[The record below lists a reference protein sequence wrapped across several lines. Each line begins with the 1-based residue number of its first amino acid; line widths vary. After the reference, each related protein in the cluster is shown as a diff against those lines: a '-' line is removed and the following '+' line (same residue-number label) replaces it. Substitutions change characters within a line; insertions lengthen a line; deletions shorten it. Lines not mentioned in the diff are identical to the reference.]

1 MEEGDT
7 SIDSIPSDTEQQTH
21 CSPQR
26 CVDINDQNVLWC
38 LKCKRAVHFKCT
50 NIPAYHIQAII
61 NKSKHKRFTCIN
73 CIEVSAEILELTKK
87 PEPVNQEIIQIKN
100 DVKRTENIVKA
111 QRETINKQ
119 NTEIIQLQRNVNGN
133 NILEV
138 EERLKGIITS
148 KIDEL
153 QRQFHHCQR
162 QTKQSFADVVNQPA
176 PSSLKNIIKEAKNEE
191 ERETLAKTTST
202 SIMLSTK
209 TWKSPT
215 I

>member
-7 SIDSIPSDTEQQTH
+7 SIDSITSDTEQQTH

-26 CVDINDQNVLWC
+26 CVDTNNDQNVLWC

-119 NTEIIQLQRNVNGN
+119 NTEIIQLQRNANGN

-138 EERLKGIITS
+138 EKRLKGIITS

-153 QRQFHHCQR
+153 QEQLLFKTEKDWLSSPNLQYLSRLSRLQKQKLIATLFHIISKYK
-162 QTKQSFADVVNQPA
+162 TM
-176 PSSLKNIIKEAKNEE
+176 SL
-191 ERETLAKTTST
+191 
-202 SIMLSTK
+202 
-209 TWKSPT
+209 
-215 I
+215 